1 MALPSPDSWNR
12 QENPFVEL
20 IGTAA
25 LQERVA
31 ELGAEI
37 ARDYAEHGDELILIA
52 VLKGSVIFLAD
63 LARQIPLPLSL
74 EFIGIASYG
83 DETESSGVVKITQD
97 LTRPIEHK
105 HVIVVEDIVDTGLTV
120 HYLMDNLATRHPAS
134 LKLCSL
140 LHKPSRTLRDEVTI
154 DYLGFTVP
162 NKFVVGYGLDV
173 AQKYR
178 NLPYIGYVPGE

>member
-1 MALPSPDSWNR
+1 MAFPSPPSWNR
-12 QENPFVEL
+12 QDKPFVEL
-20 IGTAA
+20 IGTEA
-25 LQERVA
+25 LQTRIA

-37 ARDYAEHGDELILIA
+37 ARDYAEYGDELILLG

-63 LARQIPLPLSL
+63 LARYIPLPLSL
-74 EFIGIASYG
+74 DFIGIASYG
-83 DETESSGVVKITQD
+83 DETQSTGVVKITQD

-120 HYLMDNLATRHPAS
+120 HYLMNNLATRHPAS

-162 NKFVVGYGLDV
+162 NKFVVGFGLDV